1 MENKSH
7 AFWAGIFTVALLAAI
22 AVAAFLFNV
31 DRSVRV
37 PYDLIARTNVTGLY
51 TDAAVRYRGL
61 DVGKVQSIKFDRD
74 HPGQILIRIL
84 VDTHAPI
91 THSTFGSLGFQGVTG
106 IAFIQLDDSG
116 RDPTPLPS
124 SVKAVAQLPMR
135 PGLLDQLQQRGDVLL
150 RKLERVT
157 DDVDNLLS
165 PEMVSQLQGTVASLQ
180 KAADGVATLTQQMAP
195 AAGKLPGTIN
205 ALDRT
210 LASTNQLITSLNR
223 PDGPFETNLNKV
235 GTAAQQA
242 GDALVSMD
250 SSIQELS
257 ARVGYDTL
265 PRVNSLAEDVR
276 SAARSVDR
284 AADTFSTNPRS
295 VLFGAPRV
303 APGPGEAGF
312 SWPAARAAAPGVTP
326 AAK

>member
-1 MENKSH
+1 
-7 AFWAGIFTVALLAAI
+7 
-22 AVAAFLFNV
+22 LFNV
-31 DRSVRV
+31 DRAVRV
-37 PYDLIARTNVTGLY
+37 PYDLIARTNVTGLF

-106 IAFIQLDDSG
+106 IAFIQLDDTG
-116 RDPTPLPS
+116 RDPSPLAS
-124 SVKAVAQLPMR
+124 SAKQVAQLPMH

-150 RKLERVT
+150 KKLEKVT

-165 PEMVSQLQGTVASLQ
+165 QEMVDQLHGTAASIQ
-180 KAADGVATLTQQMAP
+180 KAADGVATLTHQMAP
-195 AAGKLPGTIN
+195 VAGKLPGTIDK
-205 ALDRT
+205 LDRT

-223 PDGPFETNLNKV
+223 ADGPFETNLNKV

-242 GDALVSMD
+242 GDALTAMNGSLQD
-250 SSIQELS
+250 LS

-284 AADTFSTNPRS
+284 AADTFSTSPRS
-295 VLFGAPRV
+295 VLFGAPAA

-312 SWPAARAAAPGVTP
+312 TWPAARAAQ
-326 AAK
+326 

>member
-7 AFWAGIFTVALLAAI
+7 AFWAGLFTIVLLGAI
-22 AVAAFLFNV
+22 ATAAFLFNV
-31 DRSVRV
+31 DRAVRV
-37 PYDLIARTNVTGLY
+37 PYDLIARTNVTGLF

-61 DVGKVQSIKFDRD
+61 DVGKVQSIKFDRA
-74 HPGQILIRIL
+74 HPGQIVIRIL

-106 IAFIQLDDSG
+106 IAFIQLDDTG
-116 RDPTPLPS
+116 RDPSPLAS
-124 SVKAVAQLPMR
+124 SPKQVAQLPMR

-150 RKLERVT
+150 KKLEKVT

-165 PEMVSQLQGTVASLQ
+165 QEMVDQLHGTAASIQ

-195 AAGKLPGTIN
+195 AAGKLPATIDK
-205 ALDRT
+205 LDRT
-210 LASTNQLITSLNR
+210 LVSTNQLITSLNR
-223 PDGPFETNLNKV
+223 PDGPFEMNLNKV

-242 GDALVSMD
+242 GDALTQMNGSL
-250 SSIQELS
+250 QELS

-284 AADTFSTNPRS
+284 AADTFSTSPRS
-295 VLFGAPRV
+295 VFFGAPTA

-312 SWPAARAAAPGVTP
+312 TWPATSAR
-326 AAK
+326 K

>member
-7 AFWAGIFTVALLAAI
+7 AFWAGLFTIVLLGAI
-22 AVAAFLFNV
+22 ATAAFLFNV
-31 DRSVRV
+31 DRAVRV
-37 PYDLIARTNVTGLY
+37 PYDLIARTNVTGLF

-61 DVGKVQSIKFDRD
+61 DVGKVQSIKFDRA
-74 HPGQILIRIL
+74 HPGQIVIRIL

-106 IAFIQLDDSG
+106 IAFIQLDDTG
-116 RDPTPLPS
+116 RDPSPLAS
-124 SVKAVAQLPMR
+124 SPKQVAQLPMR

-150 RKLERVT
+150 KKLEKVT

-165 PEMVSQLQGTVASLQ
+165 QEMVDQLHGTAASIQ

-195 AAGKLPGTIN
+195 AAGKLPATIDK
-205 ALDRT
+205 LDRT
-210 LASTNQLITSLNR
+210 LVSTNQLITSLNR
-223 PDGPFETNLNKV
+223 TDGPFEMNLNKV

-242 GDALVSMD
+242 GDALTQMNGSL
-250 SSIQELS
+250 QELS

-284 AADTFSTNPRS
+284 AADTFSTSPRS
-295 VLFGAPRV
+295 VFFGAPTA

-312 SWPAARAAAPGVTP
+312 TWPATSAG
-326 AAK
+326 K

>member
-7 AFWAGIFTVALLAAI
+7 AFWAGLFTIVLLAAV

-37 PYDLIARTNVTGLY
+37 PYDLIARTNVTGLF

-61 DVGKVQSIKFDRD
+61 DVGKVQSIKFDPD

-106 IAFIQLDDSG
+106 IAFIQLDDNG

-124 SVKAVAQLPMR
+124 SAKQVAQLPMR

-150 RKLERVT
+150 RKLEKVAN
-157 DDVDNLLS
+157 DVDNLLS
-165 PEMVSQLQGTVASLQ
+165 PEMAAHLQGTAASLQ
-180 KAADGVATLTQQMAP
+180 KAADGVATLTQQIAP
-195 AAGKLPGTIN
+195 AAGKLPGTLDQ
-205 ALDRT
+205 LDRT
-210 LASTNQLITSLNR
+210 LASTNQLITGLNR
-223 PDGPFETNLNKV
+223 PNGPFETNLNKV

-242 GDALVSMD
+242 GDALTSMNG
-250 SSIQELS
+250 SLQELS

-284 AADTFSTNPRS
+284 AADTFSTSPRS
-295 VLFGAPRV
+295 VLFGAPAA

-312 SWPAARAAAPGVTP
+312 KWPAARAAQ
-326 AAK
+326 

>member
-7 AFWAGIFTVALLAAI
+7 AFWAGLFTVVLIAAI
-22 AVAAFLFNV
+22 ATAAFLFNV
-31 DRSVRV
+31 DRAVRV

-74 HPGQILIRIL
+74 HPGQIVIRIL

-91 THSTFGSLGFQGVTG
+91 TRSTFGSLGLQGVTG
-106 IAFIQLDDSG
+106 IAFIQLDDTG
-116 RDPTPLPS
+116 RDASPLPS
-124 SVKAVAQLPMR
+124 SPKQVAQLPMR

-150 RKLERVT
+150 RKLEKVT

-165 PEMVSQLQGTVASLQ
+165 QQMVDQLHGTAASIQ

-195 AAGKLPGTIN
+195 VASKLPATLGKL
-205 ALDRT
+205 DST
-210 LASTNQLITSLNR
+210 LSSTNQLITNLNR
-223 PDGPFETNLNKV
+223 PNGPFETNLNKV

-242 GDALVSMD
+242 GDALTAMNGSL
-250 SSIQELS
+250 QELS

-284 AADTFSTNPRS
+284 AADTFSTSPRS
-295 VLFGAPRV
+295 VLFGAPAA

-312 SWPAARAAAPGVTP
+312 TWPAARAA
-326 AAK
+326 K

>member
-7 AFWAGIFTVALLAAI
+7 AFWAGIFTVALLVAI

-116 RDPTPLPS
+116 RDTTPLAS
-124 SVKAVAQLPMR
+124 SAKQVAQLPMR
-135 PGLLDQLQQRGDVLL
+135 PGLLDQLQQRGDILL
-150 RKLERVT
+150 RKLEKVAG
-157 DDVDNLLS
+157 DVDTLLS
-165 PEMVSQLQGTVASLQ
+165 PEMVGQLHDTAASIQ
-180 KAADGVATLTQQMAP
+180 KAADGVANLTQQMAP
-195 AAGKLPGTIN
+195 AAGKLPATIN
-205 ALDRT
+205 QLDRT
-210 LASTNQLITSLNR
+210 LASTNQLITGLNR

-242 GDALVSMD
+242 GDALASMD

-257 ARVGYDTL
+257 ARVGYETL

-284 AADTFSTNPRS
+284 AADTFSNNPRS
-295 VLFGAPRV
+295 VFFGAPGA

-312 SWPAARAAAPGVTP
+312 AWPAARAVAPAAAPVT
-326 AAK
+326 K

>member
-7 AFWAGIFTVALLAAI
+7 AFWAGLFTIVLLGAI
-22 AVAAFLFNV
+22 ATAAFLFNV
-31 DRSVRV
+31 DRAVRV
-37 PYDLIARTNVTGLY
+37 PYDLIARTNVTGLF

-61 DVGKVQSIKFDRD
+61 DVGKVQSIKFDRA
-74 HPGQILIRIL
+74 HPGQIVIRIL

-106 IAFIQLDDSG
+106 IAFIQLDDTG
-116 RDPTPLPS
+116 RDPSPLAS
-124 SVKAVAQLPMR
+124 SPKQVAQLPMH

-150 RKLERVT
+150 RKLEKVA

-165 PEMVSQLQGTVASLQ
+165 PEMVDQLQGTAASIQ
-180 KAADGVATLTQQMAP
+180 KAADGVAALTQQMVP
-195 AAGKLPGTIN
+195 VAGKLPATVDK
-205 ALDRT
+205 LDRT

-223 PDGPFETNLNKV
+223 ADGPFETNLNKV

-242 GDALVSMD
+242 GDALTSMNG
-250 SSIQELS
+250 SLQELS

-265 PRVNSLAEDVR
+265 PRVNSLADDVR

-284 AADTFSTNPRS
+284 AADTFSTSPRS
-295 VLFGAPRV
+295 VLFGAPAA

-312 SWPAARAAAPGVTP
+312 TWPAARAA
-326 AAK
+326 K

>member
-7 AFWAGIFTVALLAAI
+7 AFWAGLFTLVLLAAI
-22 AVAAFLFNV
+22 ATAAFLFNV
-31 DRSVRV
+31 DRAVRV

-61 DVGKVQSIKFDRD
+61 DVGKVQSIKFDRA

-106 IAFIQLDDSG
+106 IAFIQLDDTG
-116 RDPTPLPS
+116 RDPSPLAS
-124 SVKAVAQLPMR
+124 SPKQVAQLPMH

-150 RKLERVT
+150 RKLEKVA

-165 PEMVSQLQGTVASLQ
+165 PEMVDQLQGTAASIQ
-180 KAADGVATLTQQMAP
+180 KAADGVAALTQQMVP
-195 AAGKLPGTIN
+195 VAGKLPATVDK
-205 ALDRT
+205 LDRT

-223 PDGPFETNLNKV
+223 ADGPFETNLNKV

-242 GDALVSMD
+242 GDALTSMNG
-250 SSIQELS
+250 SLQELS

-265 PRVNSLAEDVR
+265 PRVNSLADDVR

-284 AADTFSTNPRS
+284 AADTFSTSPRS
-295 VLFGAPRV
+295 VLFGAPAA

-312 SWPAARAAAPGVTP
+312 TWPAARAA
-326 AAK
+326 K

>member
-7 AFWAGIFTVALLAAI
+7 AFWAGLFTIVLLGAI
-22 AVAAFLFNV
+22 ATAAFLFNV

-61 DVGKVQSIKFDRD
+61 DVGKVQSIKFDPEN
-74 HPGQILIRIL
+74 PGQILIRIL
-84 VDTHAPI
+84 VDKHAPI

-106 IAFIQLDDSG
+106 LAFIQLDDNG
-116 RDPTPLPS
+116 RDPSPLPS
-124 SVKAVAQLPMR
+124 SAEQVAQLPMR
-135 PGLLDQLQQRGDVLL
+135 PGLLDQLQKRGDVLL
-150 RKLERVT
+150 RKLEKVT

-165 PEMVSQLQGTVASLQ
+165 PEMVAQLHGTAASIQ

-195 AAGKLPGTIN
+195 AVGKLPATIDQLN
-205 ALDRT
+205 RT
-210 LASTNQLITSLNR
+210 LASTNQMITGLNR
-223 PDGPFETNLNKV
+223 ADGPFETNLNKV

-242 GDALVSMD
+242 GDALVSMNG
-250 SSIQELS
+250 SLQELS

-284 AADTFSTNPRS
+284 AADTFSTSPRS
-295 VLFGAPRV
+295 VLFGAPSA
-303 APGPGEAGF
+303 APGPGESGF
-312 SWPAARAAAPGVTP
+312 TWPAARAAR
-326 AAK
+326 

>member
-7 AFWAGIFTVALLAAI
+7 AFWAGLFTVALLVAI
-22 AVAAFLFNV
+22 AAAAFLFNV

-61 DVGKVQSIKFDRD
+61 DVGKVQSIKFDRA
-74 HPGQILIRIL
+74 HPGQILIRIM

-116 RDPTPLPS
+116 RDTTPLAS
-124 SVKAVAQLPMR
+124 SEKKVAQLPMR
-135 PGLLDQLQQRGDVLL
+135 PGLLDQLQQRGDVLI
-150 RKLERVT
+150 RKLERIA
-157 DDVDNLLS
+157 DDVNDVLS
-165 PEMVSQLQGTVASLQ
+165 PEMRDQLLNTTASLQ
-180 KAADGVATLTQQMAP
+180 QAANGVTELTKQMAP
-195 AAGKLPGTIN
+195 AAGKLPQTIDQ
-205 ALDRT
+205 LGRT
-210 LASTNQLITSLNR
+210 LASTNQLITGLNR
-223 PDGPFETNLNKV
+223 PDGPFEANLNKV

-242 GDALVSMD
+242 GDALTAMNASV
-250 SSIQELS
+250 QELS

-265 PRVNSLAEDVR
+265 PRVNSLADDVR
-276 SAARSVDR
+276 SAVRSVDR
-284 AADTFSTNPRS
+284 AADTFSTSPRS
-295 VLFGAPRV
+295 VLFGAPPV

-312 SWPAARAAAPGVTP
+312 TWPAAHS
-326 AAK
+326 AK

>member
-7 AFWAGIFTVALLAAI
+7 AFWAGLFTVVLLVAI
-22 AVAAFLFNV
+22 GVAAFLFNV

-37 PYDLIARTNVTGLY
+37 PYDLIARTNVTGLF

-106 IAFIQLDDSG
+106 IAFIQLDDNG
-116 RDPTPLPS
+116 RDPSPLAS
-124 SVKAVAQLPMR
+124 SAKNVAQLPMH

-150 RKLERVT
+150 RKLEKVA
-157 DDVDNLLS
+157 DDVDRLLS
-165 PEMVSQLQGTVASLQ
+165 PEMLSQLQGSIASIQ
-180 KAADGVATLTQQMAP
+180 KAADGVATLTQQIAP
-195 AAGKLPGTIN
+195 VTGKLPATIDQ
-205 ALDRT
+205 LDRT
-210 LASTNQLITSLNR
+210 LASTNQLITGLNR
-223 PDGPFETNLNKV
+223 PDGPFKTNLNKV
-235 GTAAQQA
+235 GSAAQQA
-242 GDALVSMD
+242 GEALASMD
-250 SSIQELS
+250 GSLQELS

-295 VLFGAPRV
+295 VLFGARPA

-312 SWPAARAAAPGVTP
+312 TWPAARSS
-326 AAK
+326 K